1 MIGIRSKLLSRAVVL
16 AAAAGFVLAAL
27 YPVPAQA
34 ASLDIGAGARVRVPL
49 KTWKDMR
56 DQNLVVQR
64 YDYSCGSA
72 ALATLMGYGYGRPI
86 GEREIIAA
94 VFESLSGDEESA
106 RRDKGLSLLDLQR
119 VAEANGF
126 RAQGFKIAA
135 DQLSALKGPVIVFI
149 SPGGYD
155 HFAVLKGVRG
165 DRVYLTDPS
174 RGNLREPAYRF
185 LDGWLGDDGKGII
198 FAIQPENEGGYVNL
212 LAPATGGMTQPELLT
227 ARQLLEVGS
236 PLARIPGL
244 AP

>member
-1 MIGIRSKLLSRAVVL
+1 MIGSPLKRLSP
-16 AAAAGFVLAAL
+16 AAAAAAVMGIVAVAGA
-27 YPVPAQA
+27 PGQA
-34 ASLDIGAGARVRVPL
+34 ATVDIGAGQRIVAPL
-49 KTWKDMR
+49 KSWKDLR
-56 DQNLVVQR
+56 DENLVVQR
-64 YDYSCGSA
+64 FDYSCGSA
-72 ALATLMGYGYGRPI
+72 ALATLMSYGYGRPI
-86 GEREIIAA
+86 GEREILAA
-94 VFESLSGDEESA
+94 VFETLTGDQETA
-106 RRDKGLSLLDLQR
+106 RRIKGLSLLDLQR

-126 RAQGFKIAA
+126 SAQGFKIKP

-165 DRVYLTDPS
+165 DRVYLADPS

-185 LDGWLGDDGKGII
+185 LDSWLGDDGKGII
-198 FAIQPENEGGYVNL
+198 FAIQPEGEGDYVNL